1 MERKADC
8 RKWIWCWYFLIEHL
22 HMIESKTESQDTFSF
37 LDIYILKH
45 FPKLDHDKL
54 NWLTTA
60 IILVTD

>member
-1 MERKADC
+1 MERKTDC

-54 NWLTTA
+54 N
-60 IILVTD
+60 